1 MTDKVT
7 ESRMRKALRYLC
19 LTAYYGFGRYL
30 PNYPFMIGRRV
41 RGTLCKGI
49 FRLCG
54 ANVNIEKWAFF
65 GLGRDIEIGTNS
77 GIGIRAYIGGIDGRG
92 ELIIGQNVMMAPEV
106 AILTLEHK
114 HNRIDVPMLVQGV
127 STSRVTIEDDVWIG
141 IRAIILPG
149 VRIGK
154 GSIVGA
160 GAVVTQDVP
169 PYSIVGGVPAKVVSA
184 RGQSSE
190 ITLVS

>member
-1 MTDKVT
+1 MTNNAT
-7 ESRMRKALRYLC
+7 ENRRRMALRYLC

-30 PNYPFMIGRRV
+30 PNYPFKIGKRV
-41 RGTLCKGI
+41 RGLLCKGI

-54 ANVNIEKWAFF
+54 PNVNVEKWAFF
-65 GLGRDIEIGTNS
+65 GLGRDIEIGANS
-77 GIGIRAYIGGIDGRG
+77 GIGIRAHIGGIDGRG

-106 AILTLEHK
+106 VILTLEHK
-114 HNRIDVPMLVQGV
+114 HDRVDAPMLGQGV
-127 STSRVTIEDDVWIG
+127 DISRVTIEDDVWIG
-141 IRAIILPG
+141 MRAMILPG

-160 GAVVTQDVP
+160 GAVVTRDVP
-169 PYSIVGGVPAKVVSA
+169 PYSIVGGVPAKIVST